1 MNTYVVPFCNSDG
14 EIWIDKYQA
23 KSLSSVQDKVI
34 NEYTNLWDLEFSGDW
49 NDFVEQL
56 SNMDVIVGIPE
67 DIDNL

>member
-1 MNTYVVPFCNSDG
+1 MNTYVVPFCNGDG

-23 KSLSSVQDKVI
+23 KSLSSAQDKVI

-49 NDFVEQL
+49 KDFVEQL
-56 SNMDVIVGIPE
+56 SDMDVIVGIPE